1 MIATEFKTPTA
12 TIRIHDEY
20 FEPTA
25 DSCICRLSQIV
36 SESYKR
42 RQLQN
47 NAAVALN
54 LRMRENET

>member
-20 FEPTA
+20 FETTP
-25 DSCICRLSQIV
+25 DSCICRLSHIV

-42 RQLQN
+42 RQMQDTTVAAP
-47 NAAVALN
+47 NAVE
-54 LRMRENET
+54 MEKES